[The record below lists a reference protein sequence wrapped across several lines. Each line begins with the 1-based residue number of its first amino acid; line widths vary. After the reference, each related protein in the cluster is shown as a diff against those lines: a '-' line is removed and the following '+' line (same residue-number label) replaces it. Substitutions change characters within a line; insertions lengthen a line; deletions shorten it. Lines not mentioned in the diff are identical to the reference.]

1 MAGTLVD
8 PLAVGELGNPLPI
21 SAIAIERD
29 GFRNGWLAI
38 SVSMASEAT
47 GWAGVYL
54 ARVSVP
60 EPGTLALFA
69 GDLLM
74 LGVARRRRA

>member
-1 MAGTLVD
+1 
-8 PLAVGELGNPLPI
+8 
-21 SAIAIERD
+21 
-29 GFRNGWLAI
+29 
-38 SVSMASEAT
+38 
-47 GWAGVYL
+47 VYL

>member
-1 MAGTLVD
+1 
-8 PLAVGELGNPLPI
+8 
-21 SAIAIERD
+21 
-29 GFRNGWLAI
+29 
-38 SVSMASEAT
+38 MASEET